1 MKPFEIPNILQSLRT
16 DVESGV
22 ITIHEAAE
30 ELHRAGWSNFVDEE
44 KTVCL
49 LKLNINN

>member
-16 DVESGV
+16 DVESGI

-30 ELHRAGWSNFVDEE
+30 ELYRAGWSNFVDEE
-44 KTVCL
+44 KTTRL
-49 LKLNINN
+49 LKLSTNN